1 MQQVIDQLEKLSR
14 EITSLPEEDRV
25 LFYQRVN
32 PFIRELKGE
41 LRRSPNSFAE
51 AKVEEL
57 EWHLTVIAHL
67 DDPDGQTDHEHLLE
81 ALALLDQLRT
91 SRGFGAAGNS

>member
-1 MQQVIDQLEKLSR
+1 MQQVIDQLDKLSR

-41 LRRSPNSFAE
+41 LRRSPNAFAQP
-51 AKVEEL
+51 KVEEL

-81 ALALLDQLRT
+81 ALALLDQLR
-91 SRGFGAAGNS
+91 SPRGFSSVSSP

>member
-41 LRRSPNSFAE
+41 LRRSPNTFAQT
-51 AKVEEL
+51 KVEEL

-81 ALALLDQLRT
+81 ALALLDQLR
-91 SRGFGAAGNS
+91 SPRGFSSVSSP